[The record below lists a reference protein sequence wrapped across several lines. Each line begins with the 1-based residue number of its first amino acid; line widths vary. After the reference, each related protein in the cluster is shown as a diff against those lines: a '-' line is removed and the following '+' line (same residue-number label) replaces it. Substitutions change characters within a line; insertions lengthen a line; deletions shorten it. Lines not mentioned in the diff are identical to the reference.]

1 MEVKTV
7 LCKIVRCVALFSVI
21 IASVF
26 IILSIMKDMQ
36 IFDIDYKDTPS
47 AYKLTDEEKLFILE
61 SIESN

>member
-1 MEVKTV
+1 
-7 LCKIVRCVALFSVI
+7 
-21 IASVF
+21 
-26 IILSIMKDMQ
+26 MKDMQ